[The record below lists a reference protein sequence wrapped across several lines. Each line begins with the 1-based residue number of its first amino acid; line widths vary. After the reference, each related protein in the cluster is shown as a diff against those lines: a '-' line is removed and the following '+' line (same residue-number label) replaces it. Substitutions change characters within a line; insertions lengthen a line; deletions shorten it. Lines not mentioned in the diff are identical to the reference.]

1 MDVAGLNVVLGAKV
15 AGLQAG
21 MQKAQQELIST
32 SNAAQKLDSSLDA
45 ATKGMDKISAK
56 ASYVAKSFEEVS
68 KEVFAG
74 ANAFDAKW
82 NKIIAEAGNE
92 ASNTAK
98 KIFTLSDAVAKFG
111 GGVQKFTSPLAVAN
125 SALTKN
131 TKASSEATLALTNL
145 GRVAQDLPFGFIGI
159 ANNLNPLLESFQRLR
174 ATSGSNAAALKALG
188 SSLTGAGGLG
198 LALSAVTAALQLAQL
213 GMSAWTRGFGSSK
226 SAIDANNDS
235 LVYAKSVLSDYEKE
249 LQKVAQT
256 ASVEATKVSILFSA
270 IGSANTSLK
279 ERKELITQLIEVS
292 PRYFQGLEK
301 EKTSYDEIRKSVS
314 LYTAELANVSR
325 IKALLPEAEKIFK
338 KIIDAQIEIQKINE
352 TAGSL
357 IGLSEED
364 AAAET
369 KRLQDFIRGRTAELV
384 NAKKFLTQ
392 LAGGEDLLSEILF
405 GKPDKKDPKGKV
417 EKLIRQVFPEG
428 KLTFIPFPLKI
439 PVTVEPE
446 LKEKGSLN
454 VISNTF
460 RQDLIDRLQ
469 KSFGDINIKL
479 PINFQGFSNDEIKE
493 LTSQATKI
501 LENFQG
507 SIAETVQSGIS
518 SIFTAIGESIGSGEG
533 LFSSLANILGGLFK
547 SLGKTMIEFGIQAA
561 ILQKVLRSPTNPL
574 SPVLSIAAGIALTA
588 LGAKIQSSLPHLASG
603 GIVPSGFPNDSFP
616 AMLQS
621 NEAVIPLDK
630 LRDFI
635 PGGGQQIFIPSL
647 RISNNELVIAFNQA
661 NKRYKQKY

>member
-1 MDVAGLNVVLGAKV
+1 MNVVLGAKV
-15 AGLQAG
+15 TGAVQGF
-21 MQKAQQELIST
+21 QEVSKELTKT
-32 SNAAQKLDSSLDA
+32 SVAANKLDSSLDSTTNTLNA
-45 ATKGMDKISAK
+45 VSAK
-56 ASYVAKSFEEVS
+56 ATLAAKSFDEVS
-68 KEVFAG
+68 KEIFAS

-82 NKIIAEAGNE
+82 NKVVEEAARE
-92 ASNTAK
+92 ASATTTQVNKLA
-98 KIFTLSDAVAKFG
+98 DAVAKFG
-111 GGVQKFTSPLAVAN
+111 GGVRAFTSPISTANASLA
-125 SALTKN
+125 KN
-131 TKASSEATLALTNL
+131 TKASNEAALALQNV

-174 ATSGSNAAALKALG
+174 ASTGSNAAALKALG

-198 LALSAVTAALQLAQL
+198 LALSAVTAILQLTQL
-213 GMSAWTRGFGSSK
+213 GFSAWTRGFGSAK
-226 SAIDANNDS
+226 DS
-235 LVYAKSVLSDYEKE
+235 LDSHTDSIIYAKSVLSDFEKE
-249 LQKVAQT
+249 LEKVVQT
-256 ASVEATKVSILFSA
+256 ASQEATKVSILFSA
-270 IGSANTSLK
+270 IGSANTNLK
-279 ERKELITQLIEVS
+279 ERKELITQLIEIS

-301 EKTSYDEIRKSVS
+301 EKTSYEDITKAVN

-338 KIIDAQIEIQKINE
+338 KILDAQIEIQKINE

-364 AAAET
+364 ARIET

-405 GKPDKKDPKGKV
+405 GKPDKKEPKAKV
-417 EKLIRQVFPEG
+417 DKLIRQMFPEG

-454 VISNTF
+454 VATNTF
-460 RQDLIDRLQ
+460 RQDLIEKLQ
-469 KSFGDINIKL
+469 ESFATINIKL
-479 PINFQGFSNDEIKE
+479 PINFEGFSNDKIKE
-493 LTSQATKI
+493 LTASANMV
-501 LENFQG
+501 LENFQS
-507 SIAETVQSGIS
+507 SISGTVQNGIS
-518 SIFTAIGESIGSGEG
+518 DIFTAIGESIGNGEG

-561 ILQKVLRSPTNPL
+561 ILQKVLRAPTNPL

-630 LRDFI
+630 LRNFM
-635 PGGGQQIFIPSL
+635 PGTGNQIFIPSL